1 MLYCSKLNY
10 FFLFLTQSLYIQLL
24 SVIPM
29 KKRKAA
35 LSVRTLVYTIAA
47 VLAIFAVIW
56 IYTQITTR
64 AFT

>member
-1 MLYCSKLNY
+1 
-10 FFLFLTQSLYIQLL
+10 
-24 SVIPM
+24 M